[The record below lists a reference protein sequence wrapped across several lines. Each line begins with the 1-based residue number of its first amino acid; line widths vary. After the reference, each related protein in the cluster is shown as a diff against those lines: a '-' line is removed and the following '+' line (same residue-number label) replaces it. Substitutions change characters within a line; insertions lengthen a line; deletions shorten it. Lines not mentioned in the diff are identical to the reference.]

1 MLSLFQ
7 FILKVKPRKSQ
18 IKTRESIGGMSM
30 IELLVGTVIAFLI
43 ITPLMGFVLGLLND
57 DSRESAKATTEQEL
71 QSALDF
77 IAEDLSQAIYVYDN
91 DGVTELKKTQLPTTG
106 DPILVFWKRQI
117 MRESI
122 PLDSTKDPKDCDNS
136 DTTKYCNDSY
146 VLSLVAYYL
155 VDTDPNSV
163 WCQPGGK
170 NCPKQIIRYQVHDGL
185 KKSGGDLYEI
195 ARLKDSQKQ
204 RAAFNSN
211 FDFSFSTPNVNV
223 TSGAAN
229 FDPPPPPPPV
239 PPAPA
244 PPALPKTEP
253 QVLVNYI
260 DSTVASADNKL
271 LLGANQCRQALGIKD
286 ADTKPTED
294 TLRIP
299 TPKSTTTN
307 SFYACVDS
315 AKKVVQINLRGNALR
330 RIQQDDAV
338 YKPER
343 RSYFPTAS
351 VTIRGIGGPAPS
363 K

>member
-7 FILKVKPRKSQ
+7 FILKVKPKKSQ
-18 IKTRESIGGMSM
+18 VETREAIGGMSM

-91 DGVTELKKTQLPTTG
+91 DLTTGVPAIKSQLPTTG

-122 PLDSTKDPKDCDNS
+122 PTVSTGKPNACTAS
-136 DTTKYCNDSY
+136 TTSTASNCNDSY

-155 VDTDPNSV
+155 VDTDAASA
-163 WCQPGGK
+163 WCQPGGA

-185 KKSGGDLYEI
+185 KNPYAGNALY
-195 ARLKDSQKQ
+195 ADADVKDSQKQ
-204 RAAFNSN
+204 RKAFNSL
-211 FDFSFSTPNVNV
+211 FDFSFSAPNVNV
-223 TSGAAN
+223 TSGAATFN
-229 FDPPPPPPPV
+229 TD
-239 PPAPA
+239 
-244 PPALPKTEP
+244 PKTES

-260 DSTVASADNKL
+260 DATVASAANQL
-271 LLGANQCRQALGIKD
+271 ELGAEQCRQALGIT
-286 ADTKPTED
+286 DTTPTEA
-294 TLRIP
+294 TLRIN
-299 TPKSTTTN
+299 TDTN

-315 AKKVVQINLRGNALR
+315 RADKKVVQINLRGNALR

-351 VTIRGIGGPAPS
+351 VTIRGIGGPAQN
-363 K
+363 

>member
-7 FILKVKPRKSQ
+7 FILKVKPKKSQ
-18 IKTRESIGGMSM
+18 IKTREAIGGMTM

-122 PLDSTKDPKDCDNS
+122 PAGGDNPKPSERDPKDCDNS

-155 VDTDPNSV
+155 TDGNNGVCPTGNNT
-163 WCQPGGK
+163 
-170 NCPKQIIRYQVHDGL
+170 NCEIIRYQVHDGL
-185 KKSGGDLYEI
+185 KDPYASSLYPV

-204 RAAFNSN
+204 RAAFNSL

-223 TSGAAN
+223 TSGAASFN
-229 FDPPPPPPPV
+229 TV
-239 PPAPA
+239 
-244 PPALPKTEP
+244 PKTEP

-260 DSTVASADNKL
+260 DSTVANAANNL
-271 LLGANQCRQALGIKD
+271 LLGAEQCRQSLGIT
-286 ADTKPTED
+286 ATTPTEA
-294 TLRIP
+294 TLKI
-299 TPKSTTTN
+299 STTTN

-315 AKKVVQINLRGNALR
+315 RADKKVVQINLRGNALR

-351 VTIRGIGGPAPS
+351 VTIRGIGGPAPEN
-363 K
+363 

>member
-155 VDTDPNSV
+155 TDGNNGVCPTGNNT
-163 WCQPGGK
+163 
-170 NCPKQIIRYQVHDGL
+170 NCEIIRYQVHDGL
-185 KKSGGDLYEI
+185 KDPNAGSLY
-195 ARLKDSQKQ
+195 AVAKLKDSQKQ
-204 RAAFNSN
+204 RAAFNSL

-244 PPALPKTEP
+244 PPAPPKTEP

-286 ADTKPTED
+286 ADTKPTEA
-294 TLRIP
+294 TLKI
-299 TPKSTTTN
+299 STTTN

-315 AKKVVQINLRGNALR
+315 RADKKVVQINLRGNALR
-330 RIQQDDAV
+330 RIQQDAA
-338 YKPER
+338 YSPQR

-351 VTIRGIGGPAPS
+351 VTIRGIGGPAPEN
-363 K
+363 

>member
-7 FILKVKPRKSQ
+7 FILKVKPKKSQ
-18 IKTRESIGGMSM
+18 IKTREAIGGMTM

-91 DGVTELKKTQLPTTG
+91 TGVTELKKTQLPTTG

-170 NCPKQIIRYQVHDGL
+170 KCPKQIIRYQVHDGL
-185 KKSGGDLYEI
+185 KDPNAGSLY
-195 ARLKDSQKQ
+195 AVAKLKDSQKQ
-204 RAAFNSN
+204 RAAFNSL

-244 PPALPKTEP
+244 PPAPPKTEP

-260 DSTVASADNKL
+260 DSTVANAANNL
-271 LLGANQCRQALGIKD
+271 LLGAEQCRQSLGIT
-286 ADTKPTED
+286 ATTPTEA
-294 TLRIP
+294 TLKI
-299 TPKSTTTN
+299 STTTN

-315 AKKVVQINLRGNALR
+315 RADKKVVQINLRGNALR

-351 VTIRGIGGPAPS
+351 VTIRGIGGPAPEN
-363 K
+363 

>member
-185 KKSGGDLYEI
+185 KDPNAGSLYAV

-204 RAAFNSN
+204 RAAFNSL

-244 PPALPKTEP
+244 PPAPPKTEP

-286 ADTKPTED
+286 ADTKPTEA
-294 TLRIP
+294 TLKI
-299 TPKSTTTN
+299 STTTN

-315 AKKVVQINLRGNALR
+315 RADKKVVQINLRGNALR
-330 RIQQDDAV
+330 RIQDVAV
-338 YKPER
+338 YTPEK

-351 VTIRGIGGPAPS
+351 VTIRGIGGPAPEN
-363 K
+363 